1 MSVTR
6 GTRSLA
12 AAGRRVRFMVF
23 DFDGVMT
30 DNRVWV
36 MEDGREAV
44 ACWRSDGIGLSAL
57 RAAGVECF
65 VLSTERNPVVGARCR
80 KLKLAFEQG
89 CDDKPEAL
97 RRLVA
102 DRGLTMAE
110 VAYMGNDVN
119 DLECLEM
126 VGLPIIVQDAHPS
139 VRRAA
144 TWRTKASGGRGAVR
158 EVCDA
163 LVAWRAPKAVGGRR
177 GR

>member
-1 MSVTR
+1 MSSVR
-6 GTRSLA
+6 GGRSLA
-12 AAGRRVRFMVF
+12 TVSRRLKLLVF

-36 MEDGREAV
+36 LEDGREAV
-44 ACWRSDGIGLSAL
+44 ACWRSDGLGLSAL
-57 RAAGVECF
+57 HASGIECY

-80 KLKLAFEQG
+80 KLKLEYEQG

-102 DRGLTMAE
+102 ERGLSMAE

-119 DLECLEM
+119 DLECLQM

-139 VRRAA
+139 VHRAA
-144 TWRTKASGGRGAVR
+144 RWRTKAPGGQGAVR
-158 EVCDA
+158 EVCDV
-163 LVAWRAPKAVGGRR
+163 LVAARHAPTTGGRR
-177 GR
+177 AR